1 MNILITG
8 NLSMLAKTCANELVK
23 QKHRVV
29 LAASNADL
37 LGTQSKRTILHSV
50 DPSLDVFREAMSSY
64 GFESIVF
71 LATREEQLQGQEGPG
86 TGGQLDALRNTL
98 ELAKSGNVKRFF
110 FISSTE
116 VYGTAEQR
124 LEDAEPVP
132 ASLNG
137 YALSTG
143 EEYCRHYQQEDG
155 LKITI
160 LRLPYL
166 YGLQENEGFLC
177 RLVQDCKSGN
187 AISLPGDG
195 AKLNNFLH
203 VRDLADFLKRALDE
217 QYSSEDIAINL
228 CSSASVTNAELCTL
242 LQEHFPGTNIS
253 FDEETKLYTG
263 PASGSVAKNRFDW
276 VDLHNFTGELAEY
289 IDRLAVRPIEKKP
302 AAKTAF
308 IKFASFAELLKPV
321 ELVLG
326 AVLVQFLSQL
336 TGTLIQYKYIDFRLL
351 FVVIMASM
359 YGLRYGVLAS
369 LFMSISL
376 VYTWSQL
383 QIDWNLLIFNVGN
396 WFPPVL
402 YFVTSLIIGYAHDRN
417 ETILENEKNQTRLI
431 YDKYQFLYGVFNEI
445 RKLKDEFREQVIGY
459 RDSFGKIY
467 TIARELDALQEQDV
481 FLKALNILEDLMEND
496 SIAIYRLEPDLQY
509 ARLEVSSAP
518 LRTTLAKS
526 FKLGDYS
533 EAVQSIGQGTIFQN
547 SALLPNYPAYLAPV
561 FNNSYPF
568 NVPVAIIV
576 IWSVRFERYSTYYY
590 NLFKVVCGLI
600 QASLVRASKF
610 LDANYERMYIPA
622 TRILKPESFNEVLRA
637 RAEMNKNKMSVDQ
650 LIRVDQT
657 GLSFE
662 NLYLTIY
669 EGIRV
674 GDVVGLRADGNC
686 YVLLC
691 QADKL
696 AASQVVTRLE
706 KLGLHSRLLDDH
718 EAQVAQLEL
727 TPSLPYHH

>member
-8 NLSMLAKTCANELVK
+8 NLSMLAKSCASELVK

-29 LAASNADL
+29 LAANNAEQLDPHSN
-37 LGTQSKRTILHSV
+37 RTILHSV

-64 GFESIVF
+64 GFESIIF
-71 LATREEQLQGQEGPG
+71 LAMREEQVHGQEVAG

-116 VYGTAEQR
+116 VYGTDQQR
-124 LEDAEPVP
+124 PEHAEPVP

-143 EEYCRHYQQEDG
+143 EEYCRHYQQEAG
-155 LKITI
+155 LNVTI
-160 LRLPYL
+160 LRLPYI
-166 YGLQENEGFLC
+166 YGLQENEGFLF
-177 RLVQDCKSGN
+177 RLVQDCKAGN

-195 AKLNNFLH
+195 AQAINFLH
-203 VRDLADFLKRALDE
+203 GRDVVDFLKRALDE
-217 QYSSEDIAINL
+217 EYSPQDIAINL
-228 CSSASVTNAELCTL
+228 CASTSITNSQLCAL
-242 LQEHFPGTNIS
+242 LQEHFPSTNIS
-253 FDEETKLYTG
+253 FDEETKLFTG
-263 PASGSVAKNRFDW
+263 PASGSVAKDRFDW
-276 VDLHNFTGELAEY
+276 VDLHDFTSELAEY
-289 IDRLAVRPIEKKP
+289 IDGLAAIPVEKKISARKP
-302 AAKTAF
+302 FINFRSAAGLLKTA
-308 IKFASFAELLKPV
+308 ELI
-321 ELVLG
+321 LG

-336 TGTLIQYKYIDFRLL
+336 TGTLIQYKYVDFRLL

-359 YGLRYGVLAS
+359 YGLRYGLWAS
-369 LFMSISL
+369 LLMSISL
-376 VYTWSQL
+376 VYTWFQL

-402 YFVTSLIIGYAHDRN
+402 YFVTGLIIGYAHDRN

-518 LRTTLAKS
+518 LRNTLAKS

-650 LIRVDQT
+650 LIRVDQM

-674 GDVVGLRADGNC
+674 GDVVGLRSDGNC

-706 KLGLHSRLLDDH
+706 KLGLHSRLLDDQ
-718 EAQVAQLEL
+718 EAQVAQLEI
-727 TPSLPYHH
+727 TPSLTYHR